1 MVGSEWNKWDLHIH
15 TPASIVQY
23 YGKNDDETWEKFI
36 TDLEN
41 LPIEFKSIGIN
52 DYLFLDGYK
61 KVLEYKKSGRL
72 KKIELI
78 LPVVEF
84 RIEKFAGV
92 DFGNLKR
99 INLHI
104 IFSNQLTI
112 EQIQSQFLNGLE
124 QSYTLE
130 KGGSEW
136 NRAITKESIAE
147 LGKKIKETVPLKEL
161 YKYGSDIEEGFNNLN
176 VKEDKIFELLNRDI
190 FKDKYLIAI
199 GKTEWDKL
207 KWSDN
212 SIATK
217 KSIINKANIIFTAS
231 ESPEKWATAKRKLK
245 EQEVKDLLLDCSDAH
260 YFSSSNNKDRIG
272 NSFTWIKANTTFEGL
287 SEILFEPDER
297 IFVGEIP
304 ELLERV
310 KANKTKFIKNIFI
323 TKIDGYTEE
332 KGIWFKDLQ
341 IMLNYGMVSII
352 GNKGNG
358 KSALTDIIGL
368 CGNSHHYED
377 FSFLNRERFLKDGL
391 AKNFKATLEWAD
403 GDTVTRY
410 LSDSTDFNAPER
422 VRYLPQSFFEKLTN
436 NLESY
441 EFEKTLE
448 DIVFSYLPDEE
459 KLGRNSF
466 SELIQYKK
474 ESIKKDI
481 ELIEKEI
488 NNINIQL
495 IELENKAH
503 PTFKEKLEKELKIK
517 KKELEEHQK
526 IKPQEVKN
534 PDLDESTKD
543 HNEEITKKL
552 DEKNKN
558 KDELEK
564 IISDKKEKLIILN
577 QEIEEL
583 TNIKEDFNRFED
595 EIKRFLSKKKEN
607 LKKYSID
614 IEQLFQY
621 QFNLI
626 QLENKIDKKKKEH
639 SKITKQLLTKQKILS
654 NYPTKEHKILEKD
667 SYIIQLE
674 KLDKEIRTLK
684 NELSSPY
691 KKYQDFKE
699 KLKTWE
705 KEKSTIE
712 GNETELKTIKWYNA
726 QIKYIEERLNNEIS
740 NLRKKRLD
748 KTVEI
753 LSKKLELVNIYN
765 KLKGSVDSEIKS
777 YKGIL
782 KDYEINIDVDLKLKS
797 NFSDKFLYFINQNKM
812 GSFYQKDQGKQRI
825 KLIVENK
832 NFQKNDTLEEVL
844 KELIENL
851 EYDKRQGYHNERRY
865 INEQVNSEINLD
877 FYNFIFSIDYLEPSY
892 ELKLGDKYIT
902 ELSPGEKGA
911 MLIVFYLM
919 LDKDNIPL
927 IIDQP
932 EENLDNESIY
942 KILVHFI
949 KQTKKR
955 RQVILVTHNP
965 NLAIVGDS
973 EQLIYVS
980 IDKKNKN
987 KVDFES
993 GAIENPNINEFA
1005 SKILEGTIKAFD
1017 IRRLKYFNV

>member
-15 TPASIVQY
+15 TPASIVQH
-23 YGKNDDETWEKFI
+23 YGKDDDETWEKFI

-41 LPIEFKSIGIN
+41 LPTEFKAIGIN

-72 KKIELI
+72 KKIDLI

-104 IFSNQLTI
+104 IFSNKLSI

-124 QSYTLE
+124 QSYILE
-130 KGGSEW
+130 KDGAEW
-136 NRAITKESIAE
+136 KRAITKESIAE
-147 LGKKIKETVPLKEL
+147 LGKKIKENVPKNEL
-161 YKYGSDIEEGFNNLN
+161 DKYGSDEKEGFNNLN

-190 FKDKYLIAI
+190 FKEKYLIAI
-199 GKTEWDKL
+199 GKTEWDSL

-217 KSIINKANIIFTAS
+217 KSIINKAQIIFTAS
-231 ESPEKWATAKRKLK
+231 ESLENWKNAKRKLK

-260 YFSSSNNKDRIG
+260 YFSSSNNNERIG

-297 IFVGEIP
+297 IFVGETP
-304 ELLERV
+304 ELFERV
-310 KANKTKFIKNIFI
+310 KANKTKFIKSIFI
-323 TKIDGYTEE
+323 TKVDGYKED
-332 KGIWFKDLQ
+332 KGIWFKDLKIQ
-341 IMLNYGMVSII
+341 LNFGMVSII

-358 KSALTDIIGL
+358 KSALADIIGL
-368 CGNSHHYED
+368 CGNSHHYND
-377 FSFLNRERFLKDGL
+377 FSFLNPDRFLKDGL

-403 GDTVTRY
+403 KDTITRI
-410 LSDSTDFNAPER
+410 LSDYTDFNAPER

-441 EFEKTLE
+441 AFEKTLE

-459 KLGRNSF
+459 KLGKNTF

-488 NNINIQL
+488 KIINVEL
-495 IELENKAH
+495 IEIENKVH

-526 IKPQEVKN
+526 NIPQEVKN
-534 PDLDESTKD
+534 PDLDESTKE
-543 HNEEITKKL
+543 HNDEVTKKL
-552 DEKNKN
+552 EEKNKN
-558 KDELEK
+558 KEKLEQ
-564 IISDKKEKLIILN
+564 IISDKKGRLVNLK

-583 TNIKEDFNRFED
+583 TNIKIDFNRFED
-595 EIKRFLSKKKEN
+595 EIKRFIYKNKEK

-614 IEQLFQY
+614 AGQLFQY
-621 QFNLI
+621 EFNLT
-626 QLENKIDKKKKEH
+626 QLENKIDEKKKEH
-639 SKITKQLLTKQKILS
+639 SEITKQILTKQIIYS
-654 NYPTKEHKILEKD
+654 NYDTKEHKKLEIN

-674 KLDKEIRTLK
+674 NNDKEIMTLK
-684 NELSSPY
+684 NELSYPY
-691 KKYQDFKE
+691 RKYQDYLE
-699 KLKTWE
+699 KLKTWQ
-705 KEKSTIE
+705 KEKTIIE
-712 GNETELKTIKWYNA
+712 GSETELKTIKWYNA
-726 QIKYIEERLNNEIS
+726 QIKYIEYRLNNEIS

-748 KTVEI
+748 KTLEI
-753 LSKKLELVNIYN
+753 LNKKLELLNIYN
-765 KLKGSVDSEIKS
+765 KLKESVDYKIKS
-777 YKGIL
+777 YEGIL

-797 NFSDKFLYFINQNKM
+797 DFSDRFLNFINKNKM
-812 GSFYQKDQGKQRI
+812 GSFYQTDQGKQRI

-832 NFQKNDTLEEVL
+832 NFQKNEILNEIL
-844 KELIENL
+844 NELIENL

-865 INEQVNSEINLD
+865 INEQVNSEIILD
-877 FYNFIFSIDYLEPSY
+877 FYNFLFSIDYLEPSY
-892 ELKLGDKYIT
+892 ELKLADKYIT

-919 LDKDNIPL
+919 LDKDKIPL

-942 KILVHFI
+942 KILVQFI

-973 EQLIYVS
+973 EQLIYIN
-980 IDKKNKN
+980 IDKKHKN
-987 KVDFES
+987 KVSFES
-993 GAIENPNINEFA
+993 GAIENPKINEYA

-1017 IRRLKYFNV
+1017 IRRLKYFKV